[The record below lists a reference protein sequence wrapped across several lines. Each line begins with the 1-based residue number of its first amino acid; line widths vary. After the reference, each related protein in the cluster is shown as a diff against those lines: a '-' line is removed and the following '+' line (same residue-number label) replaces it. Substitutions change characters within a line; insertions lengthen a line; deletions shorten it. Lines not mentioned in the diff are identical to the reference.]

1 MVGLG
6 VKIYRHHV
14 ISISRN
20 TSNPPAPKVLIF
32 FLLCMHELQAIMA
45 SAIASSSFGGEPFIA
60 LESCVFFIVFPRFL
74 KKAQKSAKSPKLG
87 STWPNK
93 LNMGPT

>member
-20 TSNPPAPKVLIF
+20 TSNPPAPKVLI